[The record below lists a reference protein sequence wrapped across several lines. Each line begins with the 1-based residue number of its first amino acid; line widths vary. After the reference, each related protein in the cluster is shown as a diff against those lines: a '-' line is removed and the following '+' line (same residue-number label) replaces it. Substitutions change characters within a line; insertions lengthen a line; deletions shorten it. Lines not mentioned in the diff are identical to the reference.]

1 MNKLKQENHQFIYV
15 LGLLLITVFWGLG
28 FPALKFC
35 ENVPT
40 FFTMSFR
47 FVIASVLTMAVFWKQ
62 LKKIDKHVV
71 KVGIWLG
78 VLMFCCYI
86 AATIGIKYTTSS
98 RTAFF
103 SCLGA
108 ICIPLLNWI
117 CYKVKITV
125 KFFICIAICVVGVY
139 MISIGGTT
147 EIGLNLGDIISL
159 SASLFGAA
167 QIVELEHKGGDMEV
181 VPLTVVELLTISVL
195 SIFGMIFAGEP
206 IPTSFNI
213 MEMGSLLFMGICATA
228 IAFLLQFICIKKVPS
243 NRASLI
249 LTMEPVLGA
258 LSSVIILGDVLGWQ
272 GYLGGAIVVLSVVI
286 SEYSSGSEK

>member
-1 MNKLKQENHQFIYV
+1 MNNLEKDNHQFIYV

-47 FVIASVLTMAVFWKQ
+47 FIVASALIMAIFWKQ
-62 LKKIDKHVV
+62 LKNIDKHVMRI
-71 KVGIWLG
+71 GIWIG
-78 VLMFCCYI
+78 VLNFGCYI
-86 AATIGIKYTTSS
+86 TATIGIKYTTSA

-108 ICIPLLNWI
+108 ICIPLLNWL

-125 KFFICIAICVVGVY
+125 KFFICIAICVIGVY
-139 MISIGGTT
+139 LISIGGST

-159 SASLFGAA
+159 MASLFGAA
-167 QIVELEHKGGDMEV
+167 QLVELEHKGGDIDV
-181 VPLTVVELLTISVL
+181 VPLTVVELLTIAVL

-206 IPTSFNI
+206 IPTSFSV
-213 MEMGSLLFMGICATA
+213 MEIGSLLFMGICATA
-228 IAFLLQFICIKKVPS
+228 IAFLLQVICIKKVPS

-286 SEYSSGSEK
+286 SEYSSSNE